1 MKRLNFNLKHL
12 FLCMA
17 ALLSPQF
24 ELAGVYPLVPALFM
38 TGYVS
43 GMNRS
48 LLFLCSIS
56 GLVILAPVAVLVK
69 YALIVVV
76 SALVVRGVEWYQ
88 GHCRAMLAGGLSGG
102 ITILIGLFWNGLQ
115 LPGTAGIFIRI
126 CEGIFVSCF
135 VYVVSRVLAMIPEWE
150 PKSEEGLLLYA
161 PGGRRL
167 TDYAESFEKLS
178 GTFRK
183 MNRFKEDFSAE
194 ELGRMQT
201 EVTGRI
207 CASCSQCALC
217 WEDETT
223 PMYQVLFRFLQSLQ
237 QGKDVKESSAELG
250 TYCPYKEELVEQA
263 LLVFEKAH
271 LNMAWY
277 NRLQE
282 NRDVIAQQ
290 LDAMAYIMEDC
301 ANEEQDVS
309 AREGKI
315 VASIRYAWKE
325 AGVVIEQLRLLE
337 NSHGKWQ
344 VLLQGSAK
352 GTKCISVREMAK
364 LLSKVS
370 GRQFAPVKDSKA
382 LLGSKIQSLMFVENC
397 RLTAAYGVARAVRED
412 EQVSGDNFS
421 FQMLDNGSCVMA
433 VSDGMGSGYTACKE
447 SEMVIDLIEKFMEA
461 GFLPDTALRMMNS
474 AMVTHGENNLFST
487 VDLMRLDLDS
497 GQGEFYKIGA
507 AATFIR
513 HGSEVRVIR
522 QKSMPV
528 GVFAGQQVPRVTEQ
542 IEDGDFVIMVTDGV
556 MEHLHVKDAC
566 ETMQE
571 IIRGIDTVNPAEF
584 SRDILEQVLLFT
596 GGRVRDD
603 MTVLTAE
610 IWSR

>member
-1 MKRLNFNLKHL
+1 MKKMNFNLKHL
-12 FLCMA
+12 VLCMA
-17 ALLSPQF
+17 ALVAPQF
-24 ELAGVYPLVPALFM
+24 ELAGVYPLVPAVFM
-38 TGYVS
+38 TGFVS
-43 GMNRS
+43 GVNRS

-56 GLVILAPVAVLVK
+56 GLIILAPVAVMVK
-69 YALIVVV
+69 YALIILV
-76 SALVVRGVEWYQ
+76 SALTVRVAEWYS
-88 GHCRAMLAGGLSGG
+88 GHCRSLLAGVLCGG
-102 ITILIGLFWNGLQ
+102 VTVIVGVFWNGMQ
-115 LPGTAGIFIRI
+115 LPGTSGIFIRI
-126 CEGIFVSCF
+126 CEGVLVSCF
-135 VYVVSRVLAMIPEWE
+135 VYVASRLLSMIPEWE
-150 PKSEEGLLLYA
+150 PKGEQMPLMYV

-178 GTFRK
+178 RTFRK
-183 MNRFKEDFSAE
+183 MNRFKDDFSAE

-217 WEDETT
+217 WEEDTM
-223 PMYQVLFRFLQSLQ
+223 PMYQVLYRFLQSLQ
-237 QGKDVKESSAELG
+237 RGEDVQESSAELG
-250 TYCPYKEELVEQA
+250 EYCMYKEELVEQVM
-263 LLVFEKAH
+263 LVFEKAH

-301 ANEEQDVS
+301 ANEEQDVT

-315 VASIRYAWKE
+315 AASIRYVWKE
-325 AGVVIEQLRLLE
+325 AGVVIGQLRLLE
-337 NSHGKWQ
+337 NSHEKWQ
-344 VLLQGSAK
+344 VLLQGRAK
-352 GTKCISVREMAK
+352 GTRCISVREMAK
-364 LLSKVS
+364 LLSGVS
-370 GRQFAPVKDSKA
+370 GRSFAPVKESKA
-382 LLGSKIQSLMFVENC
+382 LLGAKEQSVVFVEGC
-397 RLTAAYGVARAVRED
+397 RLTANYGVARAVRED

-433 VSDGMGSGYTACKE
+433 VSDGMGSGYAACKE

-474 AMVTHGENNLFST
+474 AMVTHGEHNLFST

-497 GQGEFYKIGA
+497 GQADFYKIGA

-513 HGSEVRVIR
+513 HGNEVRLIA

-528 GVFAGQQVPRVTEQ
+528 GVFAGQSVPKVTEL
-542 IEDGDFVIMVTDGV
+542 IEDGDFIVMITDGV
-556 MEHLHVKDAC
+556 MDHLHVKNAG

-571 IIRGIDTVNPAEF
+571 IIRDIDTTNPAEF
-584 SRDILEQVLLFT
+584 SRNVLEQVLLFT

-610 IWSR
+610 VWAR

>member
-1 MKRLNFNLKHL
+1 MKKMNFSLKHL
-12 FLCMA
+12 VLYMA
-17 ALLSPQF
+17 ALVAPQF
-24 ELAGVYPLVPALFM
+24 ELAGVYPLVPAFFM
-38 TGYVS
+38 TGYLAGV
-43 GMNRS
+43 NRS

-56 GLVILAPVAVLVK
+56 GLIILAPVSVMAK
-69 YALIVVV
+69 YALIVLI
-76 SALVVRGVEWYQ
+76 SALVVRGVEWYT
-88 GHCRAMLAGGLSGG
+88 GHCRTFLAGILCGS
-102 ITILIGLFWNGLQ
+102 ITVSIGLFWNGMR
-115 LPGTAGIFIRI
+115 LPGTSGVFIRI
-126 CEGIFVSCF
+126 CEGILVSCF
-135 VYVVSRVLAMIPEWE
+135 IYVVSRLLVMIPEWE
-150 PKSEEGLLLYA
+150 PREEQLPLMYV

-178 GTFRK
+178 STFRK
-183 MNRFKEDFSAE
+183 MNRFKDDFSAE

-207 CASCSQCALC
+207 CVSCSQCALC
-217 WEDETT
+217 WEENTM
-223 PMYQVLFRFLQSLQ
+223 PMYQVLYRFLQSLQ
-237 QGKDVKESSAELG
+237 RGDDVQESSAELG
-250 TYCPYKEELVEQA
+250 QYCVYKEELVEQVM
-263 LLVFEKAH
+263 LVFEKAH

-301 ANEEQDVS
+301 ANEEQDVT

-315 VASIRYAWKE
+315 AASVRYIWKE
-325 AGVVIEQLRLLE
+325 AGVVIRQLRILE

-344 VLLQGSAK
+344 VLLQGKSK

-364 LLSKVS
+364 LLSGVS
-370 GRQFAPVKDSKA
+370 GRNFVAVKDSKA
-382 LLGSKIQSLMFVENC
+382 LLGAMEQSVVFVQSC
-397 RLTAAYGVARAVRED
+397 RLTANYGVVRAVRED
-412 EQVSGDNFS
+412 EQVSGDNFT

-433 VSDGMGSGYTACKE
+433 VSDGMGSGYAACKE

-474 AMVTHGENNLFST
+474 AMVTHGEHNLFST

-497 GQGEFYKIGA
+497 GQCDFYKIGA

-513 HGSEVRVIR
+513 HGNEVRQIV
-522 QKSMPV
+522 QNSMPV
-528 GVFAGQQVPRVTEQ
+528 GVFAGQRVPKVTEQ
-542 IEDGDFVIMVTDGV
+542 IKDGDFIVMITDGV
-556 MEHLHVKDAC
+556 MDHLHVKDAG
-566 ETMQE
+566 ETMKE
-571 IIRGIDTVNPAEF
+571 IVRGVDTTNPAEF
-584 SRDILEQVLLFT
+584 SRNVLEQVLLFT

-610 IWSR
+610 VWSR